1 MSLTLYYHPLS
12 SFCWKVLTALYEN
25 GTPFKA
31 VSVNLGDAAERGAL
45 LKLWPVGKFPVLRD
59 DARDQVVPES
69 SIIID
74 YLDRYYPGRTRFTPA
89 DGDAAWQTR
98 LKDRFYDLHVHEQV
112 QRIVGNRLRPADAKD
127 PHGVAEA
134 KARLGN
140 AYGMI
145 EKDMTDEDMAD
156 KSWAMGEHYGIADCA
171 ASPALFYAEKVLP
184 FGATH
189 PSLTAYLSRLMAR
202 SSFARVVE
210 EAKPFFHMFPQE

>member
-98 LKDRFYDLHVHEQV
+98 LKDRFYDLHVNEQV
-112 QRIVGNRLRPADAKD
+112 QRIVGNRLRPVDAKD

-134 KARLGN
+134 KARLSN
-140 AYGMI
+140 AYDMI
-145 EKDMTDEDMAD
+145 EKDMSDKDMAD

-189 PSLTAYLSRLMAR
+189 PNLTAYFSRLMAR

>member
-189 PSLTAYLSRLMAR
+189 PNLAAYFSRLMAR